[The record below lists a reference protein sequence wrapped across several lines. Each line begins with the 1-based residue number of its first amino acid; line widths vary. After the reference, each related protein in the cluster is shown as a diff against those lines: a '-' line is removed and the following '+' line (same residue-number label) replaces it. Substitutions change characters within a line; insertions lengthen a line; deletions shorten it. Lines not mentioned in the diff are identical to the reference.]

1 MRRSGQ
7 LLATSPGHL
16 PALTKLLPIPP
27 RRGYRFSPA
36 GLTLAK
42 QTIANFIEK
51 ASRLYE
57 QKRRAVSAA
66 TALEMYVRRWLMWA
80 MGGIGGDHRPQN
92 NVMSACRAF
101 TLL

>member
-1 MRRSGQ
+1 MRMDGYLFRQSADRSVAAKEKEAG
-7 LLATSPGHL
+7 
-16 PALTKLLPIPP
+16 
-27 RRGYRFSPA
+27 RGLCF
-36 GLTLAK
+36 
-42 QTIANFIEK
+42 EK

-80 MGGIGGDHRPQN
+80 TGGILCPLHGGDPCSRYDPQN